1 MLEFHSSDLEV
12 TLGVTTYLCGLAVGA
27 VLSAPLGEVYGR
39 KVVLVVGMFMFIVFL
54 IPCNFT
60 KAISQILVL
69 RFLGGECR
77 CVMFEFLSVEK
88 DITTANQEK

>member
-1 MLEFHSSDLEV
+1 MSEFHSSNFVV

-39 KVVLVVGMFMFIVFL
+39 KVVFVVGMFMFIVFL
-54 IPCNFT
+54 IPCNFAT
-60 KAISQILVL
+60 AISQILVL

-77 CVMFEFLSVEK
+77 CVVFEFLSEEK
-88 DITTANQEK
+88 NITTANQER